1 MWVSFTSLSCHTP
14 VVGNVA
20 VRSPSNSG
28 LFALW
33 AFFNFMNKAIRV
45 RFSKYLVFDTASSM
59 PLIKF
64 SPCSVM
70 YSSWWLAKQEGYVP
84 LSLEVVIE

>member
-1 MWVSFTSLSCHTP
+1 MALLCLDIFGFCRLYTMPALGGEAMGSL
-14 VVGNVA
+14 
-20 VRSPSNSG
+20 
-28 LFALW
+28 
-33 AFFNFMNKAIRV
+33 
-45 RFSKYLVFDTASSM
+45 FSKYLVFDTASSM